1 MTHIINQIALYLINA
16 TKTQSSTMSGKP
28 AAYGILGISRA
39 HGTGLRVK
47 NCPVGPSPL
56 ATPSCADT
64 GSALCRTQS
73 TTSLSIPESD
83 VSCIQDPETGA
94 LSPGGDGPA
103 TRNTEGT
110 EKGKENTHNTQATA
124 ATKRRHQC
132 VYRSGCCGTLLFTSK
147 RPQKLEELPEGS
159 TLVVKDWRRK
169 ELTRKE
175 DGSPFVS
182 YDLIDITRGVWY
194 RTSTF
199 TKWREEV
206 DDSASPD
213 ID

>member
-1 MTHIINQIALYLINA
+1 
-16 TKTQSSTMSGKP
+16 MSGKP

-39 HGTGLRVK
+39 HGTGPRVK

-56 ATPSCADT
+56 ATASCADT

-73 TTSLSIPESD
+73 TTSLTIPES
-83 VSCIQDPETGA
+83 VVTCVQDPETSVQPSADHGA
-94 LSPGGDGPA
+94 ASGNHEDS
-103 TRNTEGT
+103 
-110 EKGKENTHNTQATA
+110 EKGKTNTQSTSIT
-124 ATKRRHQC
+124 ATKRRRIC
-132 VYRSGCCGTLLFTSK
+132 AYRSGCCGTLLFTSK

-159 TLVVKDWRRK
+159 TLVIKDWRRK

-175 DGSPFVS
+175 DGAPFIS
-182 YDLIDITRGVWY
+182 YDLIDITGGVWY

-206 DDSASPD
+206 DDGASPD